1 MSHSDVADELF
12 TLLAAGHETTAT
24 SLAWAVE
31 RLRRH
36 PEVLSRLVEEVD
48 AGELALLQ
56 ATIHEVQ
63 RNRPV
68 FDGAARQVIA
78 PSMPLGSARRFG
90 HHCRRPDD
98 RCARRRARPTDPGP
112 RTIALT
118 VVKQTQYEGIARAP
132 DRTRIAVQVRGD
144 GSPLLL
150 LPG

>member
-1 MSHSDVADELF
+1 MSHRDVADELF
-12 TLLAAGHETTAT
+12 TLLAAGHKTTAT

-78 PSMPLGSARRFG
+78 PSMPLARPDGSATAVDGQMIDAPVVER
-90 HHCRRPDD
+90 
-98 RCARRRARPTDPGP
+98 ARR
-112 RTIALT
+112 IL
-118 VVKQTQYEGIARAP
+118 ARA
-132 DRTRIAVQVRGD
+132 Q
-144 GSPLLL
+144 SC
-150 LPG
+150 

>member
-31 RLRRH
+31 QLRRH

-68 FDGAARQVIA
+68 IDGAARQVIA
-78 PSMPLGSARRFG
+78 PSMPLGPWVIPQGHTVWVNIPLMHQNNAVYPDAAAFNPDRFLDANPDMYSWVPFGGGARR
-90 HHCRRPDD
+90 C
-98 RCARRRARPTDPGP
+98 
-112 RTIALT
+112 
-118 VVKQTQYEGIARAP
+118 RAP
-132 DRTRIAVQVRGD
+132 H
-144 GSPLLL
+144 SPTWR
-150 LPG
+150 